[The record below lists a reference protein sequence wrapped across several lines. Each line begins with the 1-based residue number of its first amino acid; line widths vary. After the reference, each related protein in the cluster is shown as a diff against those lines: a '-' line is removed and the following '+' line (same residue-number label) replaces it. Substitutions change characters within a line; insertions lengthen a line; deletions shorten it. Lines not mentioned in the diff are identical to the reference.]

1 MKTEN
6 CRLKTLKSFTK
17 HIKTLTF
24 ALSLLIAL
32 NSFSQTPQKTRI
44 LFVLDASQSMYGLW
58 GQEQKMK
65 VATRLLGH
73 LMDSLKNKENIEVA
87 LRVYGHQ
94 FSVAAGN
101 RSCEDT
107 KLEVPFANNN
117 FNKIKTKLTEIRP
130 TGTTPIAYSL
140 EQTKN
145 DFPPCTNCKNIIIL
159 ITDGIEECQGDP
171 CAVALALQKNGVT
184 LRPFVIGMGLDLE
197 TIEAFRC
204 VGSFFETKDAA
215 SFENVLQI
223 VISQV
228 MNNTTVQVNLMDA
241 FGKPTET
248 DVNMTFYDSF
258 SKSIQY
264 NFIHT
269 INAYGVPD
277 TVPINP
283 ALRYDLVVHTL
294 PEVTKKDIE
303 ITAGKHNIIGVDA
316 PQGMLKMEMSGLNEY
331 SDLKCL
337 VRKHGDLKTF
347 HVQNFEETTK
357 YLVGDYDLEILTLP
371 RININKVNIAQS
383 HTTKVFIADPGIATI
398 FLPAKGIASVF
409 VEENNTLKWI
419 YNLSPNSTR
428 ETVILQPGNYR
439 IVYRSVNSN
448 KVIETKEKT
457 FKITSGASAQI
468 KF

>member
-1 MKTEN
+1 
-6 CRLKTLKSFTK
+6 
-17 HIKTLTF
+17 
-24 ALSLLIAL
+24 
-32 NSFSQTPQKTRI
+32 
-44 LFVLDASQSMYGLW
+44 
-58 GQEQKMK
+58 
-65 VATRLLGH
+65 
-73 LMDSLKNKENIEVA
+73 
-87 LRVYGHQ
+87 
-94 FSVAAGN
+94 
-101 RSCEDT
+101 
-107 KLEVPFANNN
+107 
-117 FNKIKTKLTEIRP
+117 
-130 TGTTPIAYSL
+130 
-140 EQTKN
+140 
-145 DFPPCTNCKNIIIL
+145 
-159 ITDGIEECQGDP
+159 
-171 CAVALALQKNGVT
+171 
-184 LRPFVIGMGLDLE
+184 
-197 TIEAFRC
+197 
-204 VGSFFETKDAA
+204 
-215 SFENVLQI
+215 
-223 VISQV
+223 

-409 VEENNTLKWI
+409 VEENNSLKWI

>member
-1 MKTEN
+1 MA
-6 CRLKTLKSFTK
+6 TK
-17 HIKTLTF
+17 GY
-24 ALSLLIAL
+24 
-32 NSFSQTPQKTRI
+32 SQTPQKTRI

>member
-1 MKTEN
+1 
-6 CRLKTLKSFTK
+6 L
-17 HIKTLTF
+17 LT
-24 ALSLLIAL
+24 
-32 NSFSQTPQKTRI
+32 R
-44 LFVLDASQSMYGLW
+44 
-58 GQEQKMK
+58 
-65 VATRLLGH
+65 
-73 LMDSLKNKENIEVA
+73 
-87 LRVYGHQ
+87 
-94 FSVAAGN
+94 
-101 RSCEDT
+101 
-107 KLEVPFANNN
+107 
-117 FNKIKTKLTEIRP
+117 
-130 TGTTPIAYSL
+130 L

-204 VGSFFETKDAA
+204 VGNFFETKDAA

-269 INAYGVPD
+269 INSYGVPD

-331 SDLKCL
+331 QDLKCL

-439 IVYRSVNSN
+439 VIYRSVNSN

-457 FKITSGASAQI
+457 FKITPGASAQI

>member
-1 MKTEN
+1 MN
-6 CRLKTLKSFTK
+6 LITK
-17 HIKTLTF
+17 HIKSLTL
-24 ALSLLIAL
+24 ALSLLLAL
-32 NSFSQTPQKTRI
+32 NSFSQALQKTRI

-58 GQEQKMK
+58 GQEQKMR
-65 VATRLLGH
+65 VASRLLSN
-73 LMDSLKNKENIEVA
+73 LMDSLQHVENLEVA

-107 KLEVPFANNN
+107 KLEVPFGGKNYS
-117 FNKIKTKLTEIRP
+117 KIKTKLMEIRP

-145 DFPPCTNCKNIIIL
+145 DFPPCANCRNIIIL

-171 CAVALALQKNGVT
+171 CAVALALQKNGVL

-204 VGSFFETKDAA
+204 VGNFFETKDAA
-215 SFENVLQI
+215 SFQNVLQV
-223 VISQV
+223 VISQA
-228 MNNTTVQVNLMDA
+228 MNNTSVQINLIDG
-241 FGKPTET
+241 FGQPSET

-264 NFIHT
+264 NYIHT
-269 INAYGVPD
+269 MNYYGVPD

-283 ALRYDLVVHTL
+283 AMKYDLTVHTL
-294 PEVTKKDIE
+294 PEVTKKDIT
-303 ITAGKHNIIGVDA
+303 INPGKHNVIAVDA
-316 PQGMLKMEMSGLNEY
+316 PQGMLKLEMSGMNEY

-337 VRKHGDLKTF
+337 VRKHGDLNTF
-347 HVQNFEETTK
+347 HVQNFEEVTK
-357 YLVGDYDLEILTLP
+357 YIVGDYDLEILTLP
-371 RININKVNIAQS
+371 RIKVNKVNIAQS
-383 HTTKVFIADPGIATI
+383 HTTKVFIADPGLATI

-409 VEENNTLKWI
+409 VQENNTLKWI

-428 ETVILQPGNYR
+428 ETVILQPGNYVL
-439 IVYRSVNSN
+439 VYRSVNSK
-448 KVIETKEKT
+448 KVIETKEKS
-457 FKITSGASAQI
+457 FKITSGVSTQL

>member
-1 MKTEN
+1 M
-6 CRLKTLKSFTK
+6 
-17 HIKTLTF
+17 
-24 ALSLLIAL
+24 LLAL
-32 NSFSQTPQKTRI
+32 NSFSQALQKTRI

-58 GQEQKMK
+58 GQEQKMR
-65 VATRLLGH
+65 VASRLLSN
-73 LMDSLKNKENIEVA
+73 LMDSLQHVENLEVA

-107 KLEVPFANNN
+107 KLEVPFGGKNYS
-117 FNKIKTKLTEIRP
+117 KIKTKLMEIRP

-145 DFPPCTNCKNIIIL
+145 DFPPCANCRNIIIL

-171 CAVALALQKNGVT
+171 CAVALALQKNGVL

-204 VGSFFETKDAA
+204 VGNFFETKDAA
-215 SFENVLQI
+215 SFQNVLQV
-223 VISQV
+223 VISQA
-228 MNNTTVQVNLMDA
+228 MNNTSVQINLIDG
-241 FGKPTET
+241 FGQPSET

-264 NFIHT
+264 NYIHT
-269 INAYGVPD
+269 MNYYGVPD

-283 ALRYDLVVHTL
+283 AMKYDLTVHTL
-294 PEVTKKDIE
+294 PEVTKKDIT
-303 ITAGKHNIIGVDA
+303 INPGKHNVIAVDA
-316 PQGMLKMEMSGLNEY
+316 PQGMLKLEMSGMNEY

-337 VRKHGDLKTF
+337 VRKHGDLNTF
-347 HVQNFEETTK
+347 HVQNFEEVTK
-357 YLVGDYDLEILTLP
+357 YIVGDYDLEILTLP
-371 RININKVNIAQS
+371 RIKVNKVNIAQS
-383 HTTKVFIADPGIATI
+383 HTTKVFIADPGLATI

-409 VEENNTLKWI
+409 VQENNTLKWI

-428 ETVILQPGNYR
+428 ETVILQPGNYVL
-439 IVYRSVNSN
+439 VYRSVNSK
-448 KVIETKEKT
+448 KVIETKEKS
-457 FKITSGASAQI
+457 FKITSGVSTQL

>member
-1 MKTEN
+1 MN
-6 CRLKTLKSFTK
+6 SFTK